1 MYPVAIGQKFTRH
14 LRGRFI
20 PLKAA
25 NFYLNAFI
33 SKYFSSFFNN
43 NSGESRGMRV
53 FDIFSSFLQRS
64 ATQKKFKQTKEKL
77 NEKVRYLTLGEKINS
92 FSEGALPK
100 RNFNKLEIN
109 KQES

>member
-1 MYPVAIGQKFTRH
+1 MLLFQNTLVPSS
-14 LRGRFI
+14 I
-20 PLKAA
+20 PIQG
-25 NFYLNAFI
+25 NP
-33 SKYFSSFFNN
+33 
-43 NSGESRGMRV
+43 GECESL
-53 FDIFSSFLQRS
+53 ICFSSFLQRS
-64 ATQKKFKQTKEKL
+64 ATQKKFKQTKEIQ